1 MVAAR
6 DAVRVLA
13 LYEYETVPLSIPVE
27 LVVSQAALLAA
38 LQPQPAEAVTVNV
51 PLPDAEPTVSA
62 DAERAMVQAW

>member
-38 LQPQPAEAVTVNV
+38 LQPQPEMQGD
-51 PLPDAEPTVSA
+51 LLVSA
-62 DAERAMVQAW
+62 RQDGNPASKQTSKYRT